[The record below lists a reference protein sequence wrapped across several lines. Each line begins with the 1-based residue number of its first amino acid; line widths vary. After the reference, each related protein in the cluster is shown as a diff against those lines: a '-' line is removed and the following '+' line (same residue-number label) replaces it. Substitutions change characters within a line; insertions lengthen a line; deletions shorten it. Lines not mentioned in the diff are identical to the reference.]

1 MDWNRSGE
9 GQGGPGMLTSR
20 RWHLPR
26 WEKFGGGV
34 GGRTD
39 VAGGRVSSSALKLGA
54 LVAQAPSGAGKH
66 EPV

>member
-1 MDWNRSGE
+1 
-9 GQGGPGMLTSR
+9 MLTSR

>member
-20 RWHLPR
+20 RWHLLR

-34 GGRTD
+34 GGQMWGKGLKFCFEIRCI
-39 VAGGRVSSSALKLGA
+39 GGTSTFWSW
-54 LVAQAPSGAGKH
+54 
-66 EPV
+66 